1 MRRSKKVKISH
12 EYEFDLDLAPLLAVM
27 VKLVPVMLISSA
39 FVQMMIVDTELP
51 QVVQE
56 AIKKQDENP
65 NKKQISIEVSSA
77 DGVKFTVTTD
87 GKSKTELVP
96 IQQGQLDYAA
106 VHQKFVEIKKA
117 NPEVFKIEMNPS
129 GDLAYKDIIKVM
141 DEARRS
147 RQGIRFP
154 VHDDKTNKDTET
166 EYMFPEISFGNT
178 LEG

>member
-1 MRRSKKVKISH
+1 MRRTKKIKINH

-56 AIKKQDENP
+56 AIKKQEEHP
-65 NKKQISIEVSSA
+65 NKKQISVEVSSS

-87 GKSKTELVP
+87 GRAKVEMVP
-96 IQQGQLDYAA
+96 VHEGHLDYAA
-106 VHQKFVEIKKA
+106 VHEKFVEIKKA

-129 GDLAYKDIIKVM
+129 GELAYKDIIKVM
-141 DEARRS
+141 DEARKS
-147 RQGIRFP
+147 RQGVHFP
-154 VHDDKTNKDTET
+154 IHDDKTNKDTET
-166 EYMFPEISFGNT
+166 DYMFPEISFGNT